1 MKLIQGFLTVT
12 AIAMLAACGS
22 EGSQKRV
29 IVMASGKLTVNDKI
43 IKIEPGFTHN
53 EQELIFKEDKVTLQV
68 ESTDGVK
75 KTLDLTEN
83 GVFVLNLQKD
93 TLIGGIVNYGAS
105 GRPGEIT
112 KEAMD
117 KMIDSTK
124 QLMAGLNVSDA
135 AKTYFL
141 PPFTIKKIT
150 DAAGAKVVGSAN
162 GIPYK
167 IEVDADGKAQ
177 EVYKFFTNK
186 QKRETLDDLL
196 EQRKKILMK

>member
-1 MKLIQGFLTVT
+1 MKLIQGFLIFT
-12 AIAMLAACGS
+12 AAIVLSACGGAGS
-22 EGSQKRV
+22 EKKI
-29 IVMASGKLTVNDKI
+29 IVMASGTLKVNDKI
-43 IKIEPGFTHN
+43 IKLEPGFTHT
-53 EQELIFKEDKVTLQV
+53 EQELIFKEEKVTLQV

-75 KTLDLTEN
+75 KSLDITEN
-83 GVFVLNLQKD
+83 GIFVLNLQKD

-150 DAAGAKVVGSAN
+150 DVAGARVVGSAN

-167 IEVDADGKAQ
+167 IEVDANGKAQ

>member
-1 MKLIQGFLTVT
+1 MKSIQTFFVITIIV
-12 AIAMLAACGS
+12 MFSACGS
-22 EGSQKRV
+22 GAQKRV
-29 IVMASGKLTVNDKI
+29 IVMASGKLTVNEKV
-43 IKIEPGFTHN
+43 IKIEPGYSHN
-53 EQELIFKEDKVTLQV
+53 EQELIFKDEKLSLQV
-68 ESTDGVK
+68 ESTEGVK
-75 KTLDLTEN
+75 KSLDITEN
-83 GVFVLNLQKD
+83 GTFVLNLQKD

-135 AKTYFL
+135 TKTYFL
-141 PPFTIKKIT
+141 LPFTIKKIT
-150 DAAGAKVVGSAN
+150 DATNAKVVGSAN

-196 EQRKKILMK
+196 EQRKKILVK